1 MKKRLS
7 FLLVLIL
14 VVLVCCTGCTSG
26 SPSVSCEYE
35 SRLFSTDTVHTV
47 SVTLAEPD
55 WENLKTHPLDK
66 TKYSADVTIDGE
78 TFLNVSFATKG
89 NSSLAAVAARPDSN
103 RYSFKINF
111 GKYDKEQT
119 YHGLN
124 KLHLNNL
131 FGDSTLMKD
140 FFSYELFRHVGVSA
154 PLVSYV
160 WLTVNEKPAGLYLAV
175 EDMSES
181 FLART
186 LNNKGVLYK
195 PEAKAV
201 DNARLQ
207 FDLLQD
213 SSGNTAADT
222 SPAVQPSAQSQV
234 SCQGADLVYIDE
246 EISSYP
252 DLFEHVQTP
261 AETED
266 FQRLIAALKGF
277 HEMKNPEEYLNTKE
291 ITAYFAAHNFVLN
304 GDSYTGAVP
313 TNYLLHELNGKLAM
327 LPWDYNLAFGAFP
340 AGSPL
345 GGPGAVP
352 GSAPGEGSGN
362 PPGDP
367 SFDPAALIPA
377 EISGEMPPEALSMLL
392 NTGIYSPL
400 FGIPDYQRPMWA
412 WILSNEY
419 FMNMY
424 RDALGRIVSG
434 YFPGTFESQAD
445 RLYQMLLPYVEKDPS
460 AFYTAEE
467 FALGFKTFK
476 SFCLLRA
483 QSVRA
488 QLDGKLSPAT
498 FSQNPEDR
506 IDTSGI
512 DMPSMGTPLHDSP
525 LAQ

>member
-1 MKKRLS
+1 MRKRLS
-7 FLLVLIL
+7 LLLVLIL
-14 VVLVCCTGCTSG
+14 VVLVCCTGCTSS

-47 SVTLAEPD
+47 SITLAESD
-55 WENLKTHPLDK
+55 WEDLKTHPLDK
-66 TKYSADVTIDGE
+66 TKYSANVSIDGE

-140 FFSYELFRHVGVSA
+140 FFSYELFRYVGVSA
-154 PLVSYV
+154 PLVSFV
-160 WLTVNEKPAGLYLAV
+160 WLTVNEKPVGLYLAV

-186 LNNKGVLYK
+186 LNNRGVLYK

-207 FDLLQD
+207 FDLLQG
-213 SSGNTAADT
+213 SSGNTVADI
-222 SPAVQPSAQSQV
+222 SPEVQPSAQSPV
-234 SCQGADLVYIDE
+234 SCQGADLVYINE

-261 AETED
+261 VETED
-266 FQRLIAALKGF
+266 FQRLISALNGF

-304 GDSYTGAVP
+304 GDSYIGILP

-345 GGPGAVP
+345 GGQGVVP
-352 GSAPGEGSGN
+352 DSAPGESFES

-367 SFDPAALIPA
+367 LFDPAALIPA
-377 EISGEMPPEALSMLL
+377 DNSGEIPPEAVSMLL

-400 FGIPDYQRPMWA
+400 SGVPDNHRPMWS
-412 WILSNEY
+412 WILSNKY
-419 FMNMY
+419 FVNMY
-424 RDALGRIVSG
+424 RDALGRIVSV
-434 YFPGTFESQAD
+434 YFPSAFEKRAD

-460 AFYTAEE
+460 AFYTAKE
-467 FALGFKTFK
+467 FTRGFKTFK

-488 QLDGKLSPAT
+488 QLDGKLSPIT
-498 FSQNPEDR
+498 FSQRPEDR
-506 IDTSGI
+506 VDTSGI
-512 DMPSMGTPLHDSP
+512 DMPTMGTPLHDSP
-525 LAQ
+525 SAQ